1 MHDAIPMMFT
11 DQVESST
18 DVGSPR
24 LVCPPPLT
32 DLVQRSTSSLTSYW
46 FPITV
51 ILSLQVN
58 PYTKATL
65 IAILS
70 IGYLHISSLYEK
82 WSLEAKQFSK
92 CLHSFN
98 CSRSPSNEFFRQ
110 SRQLLVNSLQ
120 YIQLLYELSQRL
132 WINFISSIA
141 TTHMLS
147 RLRKIP
153 LSPSTITWD

>member
-18 DVGSPR
+18 DVASPR
-24 LVCPPPLT
+24 LVCPPPPLT
-32 DLVQRSTSSLTSYW
+32 ELLQRPTSSLTSYS
-46 FPITV
+46 FPIPV

-58 PYTKATL
+58 PHTKATL

-70 IGYLHISSLYEK
+70 IGYLYISSLYET
-82 WSLEAKQFSK
+82 WLLEAKQFSK

-120 YIQLLYELSQRL
+120 YIQLYELSQRL

-153 LSPSTITWD
+153 PSPSTITWD